1 MPTHPTSQT
10 EWDDGKRRV
19 VILGGGF
26 AGVSVARRLE
36 RLLPQQWDIFL
47 LSKSNVI
54 TYNPLLPEVVGATL
68 LPGHAVAPLRHI
80 LGRTRIRMV
89 EVTNVDLEQ
98 RYVEYNQPSP
108 DRIRFDHLVLAC
120 GLTARMDVVPGMA
133 DHGVPLKSL
142 GDALYVRNQTIGQLE
157 EATLCY
163 DPQRNRCL
171 TSFIV
176 AGGGFSG
183 VEAAGELQDLLN
195 SAAPLFKRVAADSCH
210 VHLVHSGPVL
220 LPEVS
225 PALGRYTQ
233 HLMEKR
239 GIRVHL
245 NSRVHS
251 VAADHV
257 LLNDGTELPAAMVV
271 NTIGT
276 TPHQFISRLPIAN
289 ERGRIQVDEHLQVP
303 GTDGIWALGDCAEV
317 PNQATGAASPTTAQ
331 FAMRQATLLAHNLT
345 QELKQAQKQPF
356 AYQARGQLAAIG
368 HRKAVAEVYGVK
380 LSGLLA
386 WFLWRAFYLFHIPTL
401 SRKVR
406 LFLEWNW
413 AMLFPKDIA
422 QLDFSRTHNGNPGTS
437 ASDSATS

>member
-210 VHLVHSGPVL
+210 VHLVQLGPGATTRGVACPGAL
-220 LPEVS
+220 Y
-225 PALGRYTQ
+225 PASYGETWHPCTFEQSRSLGGCRPCVAERWHRAT
-233 HLMEKR
+233 R
-239 GIRVHL
+239 GDGGKHHRHDTT
-245 NSRVHS
+245 S
-251 VAADHV
+251 VY
-257 LLNDGTELPAAMVV
+257 
-271 NTIGT
+271 
-276 TPHQFISRLPIAN
+276 
-289 ERGRIQVDEHLQVP
+289 
-303 GTDGIWALGDCAEV
+303 
-317 PNQATGAASPTTAQ
+317 
-331 FAMRQATLLAHNLT
+331 
-345 QELKQAQKQPF
+345 QPF
-356 AYQARGQLAAIG
+356 ANRQ
-368 HRKAVAEVYGVK
+368 
-380 LSGLLA
+380 
-386 WFLWRAFYLFHIPTL
+386 
-401 SRKVR
+401 
-406 LFLEWNW
+406 
-413 AMLFPKDIA
+413 
-422 QLDFSRTHNGNPGTS
+422 RTRSNPGRRTS
-437 ASDSATS
+437 TGTGHGWHLGPG